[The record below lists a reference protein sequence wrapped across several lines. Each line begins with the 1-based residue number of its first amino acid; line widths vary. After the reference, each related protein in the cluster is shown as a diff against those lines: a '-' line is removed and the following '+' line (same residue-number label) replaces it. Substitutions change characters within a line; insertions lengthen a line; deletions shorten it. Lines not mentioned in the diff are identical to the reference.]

1 MEQSFYICEH
11 CGSVVTFMTNKGVPV
26 MCCGQGMKALIP
38 GTTDASAEKHV
49 PVVSAEGDKVTVAV
63 GSAAHPMAQEHYIE
77 WIMLETKQGVQL
89 KRLKP
94 AANQGRT
101 LWYAA
106 ATKPSPP
113 TPTAIFTAYGNLTRR
128 TDKMKYVCDVCGW
141 VYDEELGVPD
151 DGIAPGTKFED
162 LPDDFACP
170 LCGVGKEQF
179 SKAD

>member
-1 MEQSFYICEH
+1 MEQSFYSCEH

-49 PVVSAEGDKVTVAV
+49 PVVSAEGDKVAVAV

-94 AANQGRT
+94 GGEPRADFMVCRGDEAMAAYAYCNLHS
-101 LWYAA
+101 LW
-106 ATKPSPP
+106 KS
-113 TPTAIFTAYGNLTRR
+113 N
-128 TDKMKYVCDVCGW
+128 K
-141 VYDEELGVPD
+141 
-151 DGIAPGTKFED
+151 ED
-162 LPDDFACP
+162 
-170 LCGVGKEQF
+170 
-179 SKAD
+179 